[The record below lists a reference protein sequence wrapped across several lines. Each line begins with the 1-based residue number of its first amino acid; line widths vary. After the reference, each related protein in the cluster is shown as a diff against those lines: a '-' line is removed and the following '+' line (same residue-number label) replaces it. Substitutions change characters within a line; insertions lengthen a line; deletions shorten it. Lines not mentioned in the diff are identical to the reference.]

1 MTAIQFTSGSS
12 KASIWQQHLIQWQS
26 SGWTQKAYCRENNLS
41 HRQFL
46 YWRARQKQGH
56 QGLATAVCSVPVS
69 VLATVSESTVAAQQ
83 IELSI
88 GVATMRL
95 PMDVSPLY
103 IAQLYP
109 SGVTRQYK

>member
-103 IAQLYP
+103 IVQLV
-109 SGVTRQYK
+109 SALQ

>member
-1 MTAIQFTSGSS
+1 LVS
-12 KASIWQQHLIQWQS
+12 
-26 SGWTQKAYCRENNLS
+26 TQLDSYFGIIEERVPPEG
-41 HRQFL
+41 
-46 YWRARQKQGH
+46 Y
-56 QGLATAVCSVPVS
+56 ATAVCSVPVS

-103 IAQLYP
+103 IAQLV
-109 SGVTRQYK
+109 SALQ

>member
-1 MTAIQFTSGSS
+1 MTDIQFTSGSR

-26 SGWTQKAYCRENNLS
+26 SGLTQKAYCRENNLS

-56 QGLATAVCSVPVS
+56 QGLATPVCSVPVS
-69 VLATVSESTVAAQQ
+69 VLATVSELTVAPQQ
-83 IELSI
+83 IELLI
-88 GVATMRL
+88 GVATMRI

-103 IAQLYP
+103 LAQLV
-109 SGVTRQYK
+109 SALQ

>member
-26 SGWTQKAYCRENNLS
+26 SGLTQKAYCRENNLS

-95 PMDVSPLY
+95 PMNVSPLY
-103 IAQLYP
+103 IAQLV
-109 SGVTRQYK
+109 SALQ

>member
-1 MTAIQFTSGSS
+1 MTDIQFTSDSS

-26 SGWTQKAYCRENNLS
+26 SGLTQKAYCRENNLS

-56 QGLATAVCSVPVS
+56 QGLATPVCSVPVS
-69 VLATVSESTVAAQQ
+69 VLAAVSESTVAAQQ

-88 GVATMRL
+88 GVVTIL
-95 PMDVSPLY
+95 VEGDVNVGCC
-103 IAQLYP
+103 ACHCGQ
-109 SGVTRQYK
+109 

>member
-56 QGLATAVCSVPVS
+56 QGLATPVCSVPVS
-69 VLATVSESTVAAQQ
+69 VLATVSDDPATLNRTQ
-83 IELSI
+83 IL
-88 GVATMRL
+88 
-95 PMDVSPLY
+95 
-103 IAQLYP
+103 
-109 SGVTRQYK
+109 